1 MNWGL
6 IECEDRECTMDNSGI
21 YTVINRVKQTDVHK
35 QYANTNIL
43 IRVDIMSSA
52 DNPLVSIQ
60 GKANA
65 ARKAVIAWI
74 TLHAVMPISTEH
86 ASYIGY
92 EIMRARSEENY
103 VQA

>member
-1 MNWGL
+1 MEWKL
-6 IECEDRECTMDNSGI
+6 IECEDVPCIIDNSGV
-21 YTVINRVKQTDVHK
+21 YTVINRLIETEYGKGAGVTYKG
-35 QYANTNIL
+35 

-60 GKANA
+60 GEANA
-65 ARKAVIAWI
+65 VRKSVITWLI
-74 TLHAVMPISTEH
+74 LHAVMPVSTEH

-92 EIMRARSEENY
+92 EIMRARSEANY